1 MPPTGAKS
9 SPKNQIDHTHLHS
22 FVADLP
28 LAMKTAGALNQTA
41 VGRTVNR
48 VSLTP
53 AMTPYGRAG
62 QWRLASGETD
72 TARSVSFV
80 QS

>member
-41 VGRTVNR
+41 VGK
-48 VSLTP
+48 
-53 AMTPYGRAG
+53 TPYRPR
-62 QWRLASGETD
+62 RLPGTITSRPEQPIPGTCVHHL
-72 TARSVSFV
+72 TQPFSS
-80 QS
+80 SC

>member
-41 VGRTVNR
+41 VDGI
-48 VSLTP
+48 P
-53 AMTPYGRAG
+53 FA
-62 QWRLASGETD
+62 
-72 TARSVSFV
+72 SVSWWWVIFTTKARRHEDTKDRMV
-80 QS
+80 

>member
-41 VGRTVNR
+41 VR
-48 VSLTP
+48 VIPNPLTNWL
-53 AMTPYGRAG
+53 RK
-62 QWRLASGETD
+62 SGALRITRP
-72 TARSVSFV
+72 TSTT
-80 QS
+80 